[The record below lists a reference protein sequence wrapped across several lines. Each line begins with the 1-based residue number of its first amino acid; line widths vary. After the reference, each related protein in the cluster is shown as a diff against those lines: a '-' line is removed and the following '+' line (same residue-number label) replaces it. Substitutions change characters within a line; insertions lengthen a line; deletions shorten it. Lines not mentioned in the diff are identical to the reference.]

1 MRPDRGCPSVSLWLR
16 RAKATAAV
24 RPGVPSCGQPG
35 TIRACPARFLGTSLA
50 LLVTASVG
58 LLCPGGMAA
67 RAQGYG
73 LGSPPSEAEV
83 SAWDISISPD
93 GEGLPVGRGTVE
105 EGAEVYSIRCAECH
119 GESGEGGDAEPL
131 AGGYRTLRSP
141 RPLKTVGSYWPY
153 APTVWD
159 YVNRAMPFDRPGM
172 LTSDQVYSVVAYV
185 LFLNGIVERS
195 AVLNE
200 GNLADVIMP
209 NRDSFVPAADI
220 DPVAEPSRPGARGE

>member
-1 MRPDRGCPSVSLWLR
+1 MPSRS
-16 RAKATAAV
+16 
-24 RPGVPSCGQPG
+24 
-35 TIRACPARFLGTSLA
+35 
-50 LLVTASVG
+50 
-58 LLCPGGMAA
+58 PGGT
-67 RAQGYG
+67 G
-73 LGSPPSEAEV
+73 PCV
-83 SAWDISISPD
+83 
-93 GEGLPVGRGTVE
+93 
-105 EGAEVYSIRCAECH
+105 H
-119 GESGEGGDAEPL
+119 
-131 AGGYRTLRSP
+131 P